1 MRSAELSSVVYD
13 RIADVEVD
21 QGALRRLATCENIC
35 SKANPEREAFCN
47 TKDMKPNFVYSVH
60 SNGMFHILLVEDNP
74 GDVHLVREGLRV
86 SAIPA
91 DLVIASDGEQAL
103 RFLSEFNVKPGFIIL
118 DLNLPKFSGLEL
130 LERYRADERP
140 PVVVLSGS
148 ENPRDKTRALELGA
162 SEYILKPF
170 DYQEF
175 IQLVRGTVERWGG
188 SASHASS

>member
-1 MRSAELSSVVYD
+1 
-13 RIADVEVD
+13 
-21 QGALRRLATCENIC
+21 
-35 SKANPEREAFCN
+35 
-47 TKDMKPNFVYSVH
+47 
-60 SNGMFHILLVEDNP
+60 
-74 GDVHLVREGLRV
+74 VHLVREGLRV

-162 SEYILKPF
+162 SDYILKPF

-175 IQLVRGTVERWGG
+175 IQLVRVLSREGAGARPTHRLDERQTVHVVAHKAKLGRAFEIPVFLHDDLTAC
-188 SASHASS
+188 SQ